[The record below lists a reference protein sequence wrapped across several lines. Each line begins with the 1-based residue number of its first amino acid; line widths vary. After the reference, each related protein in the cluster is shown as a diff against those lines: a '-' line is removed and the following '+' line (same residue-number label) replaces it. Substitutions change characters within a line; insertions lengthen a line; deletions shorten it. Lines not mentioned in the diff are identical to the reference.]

1 MTTLWRPMS
10 RRVALLATIFTLALA
25 PTAAAQGGQSPFG
38 PLPQPAPTVTAI
50 PTPTATPSSDSSTGR
65 NTLFLIGGILIVGF
79 AIMGWFIARDAR
91 RGLPESEL
99 AAVGRQRDQGPHKHK
114 LQAKA
119 KARSKGRA
127 QRAARKRNR

>member
-1 MTTLWRPMS
+1 MS
-10 RRVALLATIFTLALA
+10 RRIALIAAVLTLALA
-25 PTAAAQGGQSPFG
+25 PAAAAQQNPFS
-38 PLPQPAPTVTAI
+38 PLPTVAPTAV

-65 NTLFLIGGILIVGF
+65 NTLFLIGGILIAGF